1 MKYPIVLAL
10 LAAAGVC
17 AQTSGCADQTKVA
30 RCLEAAAKPAG
41 CEDNERCLCGVYK
54 EISACY
60 IPCPSGDH
68 AVDAEKQVDAYCE
81 VKRKRSF
88 KEWLSRE

>member
-17 AQTSGCADQTKVA
+17 AQTSGCDQTKVA

-41 CEDNERCLCGVYK
+41 CEENERCLCGVYK

-60 IPCPSGDH
+60 IPCPNGDH

-88 KEWLSRE
+88 KEWFSQE